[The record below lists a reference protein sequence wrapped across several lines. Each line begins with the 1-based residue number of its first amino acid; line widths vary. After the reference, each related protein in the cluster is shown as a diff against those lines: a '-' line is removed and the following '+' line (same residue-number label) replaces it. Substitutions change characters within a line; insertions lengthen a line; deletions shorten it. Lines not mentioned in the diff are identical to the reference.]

1 MLTTLCDGGRLID
14 EPHDA
19 VRRVRLKTR
28 LFIYRLGLKL
38 HERTPSSL
46 ATAKLGQLEHTNN
59 DLSGS
64 FMAQIAPKGTK
75 CAGCDVP
82 IKNFELF
89 VVYRS
94 GREVQ
99 FWHKR
104 SCILEEYGGELR
116 FNQVHQVHEIH
127 AVNAT

>member
-1 MLTTLCDGGRLID
+1 M
-14 EPHDA
+14 
-19 VRRVRLKTR
+19 
-28 LFIYRLGLKL
+28 
-38 HERTPSSL
+38 TPIMP
-46 ATAKLGQLEHTNN
+46 E
-59 DLSGS
+59 
-64 FMAQIAPKGTK
+64 GTK
-75 CAGCDVP
+75 CARCDMP

-89 VVYRS
+89 VVYRF

-116 FNQVHQVHEIH
+116 FNQVHQVHQIH

>member
-1 MLTTLCDGGRLID
+1 MNSLRGTQPPRSSDSLSIHQRPINVLI
-14 EPHDA
+14 EG
-19 VRRVRLKTR
+19 
-28 LFIYRLGLKL
+28 FM
-38 HERTPSSL
+38 TPIMP
-46 ATAKLGQLEHTNN
+46 E
-59 DLSGS
+59 
-64 FMAQIAPKGTK
+64 GTK
-75 CAGCDVP
+75 CARCDMP

-89 VVYRS
+89 VVYRF

-116 FNQVHQVHEIH
+116 FNQVHQVHQIH